1 MKNKVMHLMRR
12 GAVTCLE
19 EATVREV
26 AQIMVVNDI
35 RYCVVINAK
44 HEVKGIISARSILK
58 AYGQDLDSISARDI
72 LLPHTETIGPSCDL
86 REAVDIMSRKK
97 IEHLIV
103 VPDRPGSRAIL
114 GLLCARDIVDHM
126 ALEGEA
132 A

>member
-1 MKNKVMHLMRR
+1 MKNKVMHFMRR

-19 EATVREV
+19 DATVREV

-35 RYCVVINAK
+35 RYCVVINGK

-58 AYGQDLDSISARDI
+58 AHGQNLDRIAVRDI
-72 LLPHTETIGPSCDL
+72 LLPHTVTISPSCDL
-86 REAVDIMSRKK
+86 REAIDLMNRTK

-126 ALEGEA
+126 AVDGEA